1 MQERLIRSAQFFQT
15 LHIQYMM
22 YQILLGIRCCHSGHI
37 IHRDIKPANILV
49 NEDCSI
55 RICDFGLARGLDP
68 EEDEENDLKSSISQP
83 AVAAKNPTVMS
94 RQLTKHVVT
103 RWYRAPEVILL
114 QRDYNTA
121 IDLWSCGCILAE
133 LLSMQ
138 QESMPSTDDREPLFP
153 GSSCFPLTADNPSAY
168 KNELDQL
175 NVIFDI
181 IGTPNHEDLERVKHD
196 KARLYLKGLA
206 PRTGIDLKDKYP
218 GADPRAI
225 DLLKKMLSFDPEK
238 RITAKEALKHSF
250 FNEVREVQKEKEAKV
265 NPIEVGIEDMKI
277 TKELLLGISFRLKNF
292 YARKFGC

>member
-1 MQERLIRSAQFFQT
+1 
-15 LHIQYMM
+15 M
-22 YQILLGIRCCHSGHI
+22 YQMLLGVRCCHSGHI
-37 IHRDIKPANILV
+37 IHRDLKPANILV
-49 NEDCSI
+49 NEDCTI

-68 EEDEENDLKSSISQP
+68 ENDDEEDLKASSNSNT
-83 AVAAKNPTVMS
+83 KNPNVLS

-121 IDLWSCGCILAE
+121 IDIWSCGCILAE

-138 QESMPSTDDREPLFP
+138 AESMPTTDDREPLFP

-175 NVIFDI
+175 NVIFDV
-181 IGTPNHEDLERVKHD
+181 IGTPSDEDINRVKHD
-196 KARLYLKGLA
+196 KARMYLKGLA
-206 PRTGIDLKDKYP
+206 HRPGVPLKEKYP

-225 DLLKKMLSFDPEK
+225 DLLSKMLAFDPE
-238 RITAKEALKHSF
+238 RRLTAKDALKHPY
-250 FNEVREVQKEKEAKV
+250 FNEVRETQKEKDAKV

-277 TKELLLGISFRLKNF
+277 TKEALLESLAIEIKF
-292 YARKFGC
+292 YAHIRDVNKEAIQAGLAANRK